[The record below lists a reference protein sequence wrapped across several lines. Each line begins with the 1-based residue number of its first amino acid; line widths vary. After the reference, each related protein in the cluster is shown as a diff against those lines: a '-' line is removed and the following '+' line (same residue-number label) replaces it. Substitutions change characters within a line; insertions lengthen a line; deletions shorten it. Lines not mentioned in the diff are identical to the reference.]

1 MKRTLIRV
9 AAAVAMTVLL
19 GASVVATATS
29 AAAQQA
35 QVPIVIAVLDVN
47 LLLRDSSAAKAVRD
61 QIEKQRNAYQA
72 DLVQQENKL
81 REIDKQ
87 LAQQRASLSEQ
98 EFNKRRD
105 DLNKQID
112 ALRAESDKRKQQ
124 LEKAFNTGMQQ
135 VTKVL
140 EGVLAEIAKARG
152 LTLVINKAMVPLS
165 ANDLDIT
172 QEALK
177 MLNAKLPTVN
187 VPQGQ

>member
-9 AAAVAMTVLL
+9 ATAVAMMMLL
-19 GASVVATATS
+19 GVMSVAAPTPATA
-29 AAAQQA
+29 QQS
-35 QVPIVIAVLDVN
+35 QVPLVIAVLDVN

-61 QIEKQRNAYQA
+61 QIDKQRNAYQA

-81 REIDKQ
+81 REIDKK
-87 LAQQRASLSEQ
+87 LAQDRASLSQE

-105 DLNKQID
+105 ELNKQID

-124 LEKAFNTGMQQ
+124 LEKTFNSGMQQ

-140 EGVLAEIAKARG
+140 EGVLAEIAKARS

-187 VPQGQ
+187 LVPAQ

>member
-1 MKRTLIRV
+1 MKRTILRV
-9 AAAVAMTVLL
+9 VAIAAMTTLLCATRVLAPADAL
-19 GASVVATATS
+19 
-29 AAAQQA
+29 AQQNP
-35 QVPIVIAVLDVN
+35 VPLVIAVLDVN

-61 QIEKQRNAYQA
+61 QVDKQRDAYQA

-87 LAQQRASLSEQ
+87 LAQQRASLSQ
-98 EFNKRRD
+98 DEFNKRRD

-140 EGVLAEIAKARG
+140 EGVLADIAKQRG
-152 LTLVINKAMVPLS
+152 LTLVLNKAMVPLS
-165 ANDLDIT
+165 NNSLDIT

-177 MLNAKLPTVN
+177 ALNTKLPTVN
-187 VPQGQ
+187 VPKAE